1 MCSFKYF
8 LRQLQ
13 LPGGGVTSVRNRH
26 FLTSVTAKLQTA
38 GRRPAAAAA
47 AAAALINNKTPNLLA
62 GRCLLLRRG
71 PARSR

>member
-47 AAAALINNKTPNLLA
+47 ALINNKTPNLLA